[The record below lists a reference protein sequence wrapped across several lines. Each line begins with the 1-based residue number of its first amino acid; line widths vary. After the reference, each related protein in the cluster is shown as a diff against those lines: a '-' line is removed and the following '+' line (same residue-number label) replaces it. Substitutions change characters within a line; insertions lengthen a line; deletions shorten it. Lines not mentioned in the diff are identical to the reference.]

1 MAKDGTV
8 PAPWPR
14 ETLAWANSKTV
25 GQVSEIAVLAPV
37 RVGAP
42 PGERRTYEERLKGAI
57 DNIAERHLK
66 GLPTELSRVPSI
78 HFGRV
83 MLIRPEQYS
92 LNGSTGPATETPSE
106 GPTTAAGMARPA
118 AVPHLDD
125 WVELP
130 MLTTAKPGP
139 EAPTPRTWVLTLVE
153 FDGDLKVYMR
163 DIAQFLGRDFDLIF
177 ENCEDYPSTR
187 NFEPFWAWVRRYQ
200 INTDLFYASYSHLS
214 VVRIRQLETF
224 KRRFDAFVAKVRAP
238 HGRRVESMD
247 ELFDEFLRENLQYA
261 EGFPSASG
269 LFNPRSTAEEG

>member
-14 ETLAWANSKTV
+14 EPLAWANSKTV

-37 RVGAP
+37 RLGAP
-42 PGERRTYEERLKGAI
+42 AGERRTYEERLKGAI

-66 GLPTELSRVPSI
+66 GLPTELNRVPSI

-83 MLIRPEQYS
+83 MLIRPEHYS
-92 LNGSTGPATETPSE
+92 LDGTTGPVAETPSE
-106 GPTTAAGMARPA
+106 GETTTADMARA
-118 AVPHLDD
+118 GAVAHLDD

-139 EAPTPRTWVLTLVE
+139 EAPTPRTWALTLVE

-177 ENCEDYPSTR
+177 ENCEGYPSTR

-214 VVRIRQLETF
+214 VVRIRQLEAF
-224 KRRFDAFVAKVRAP
+224 KRRFDAFVAKVRDP